1 MRILLGVT
9 GGIAAYKSLEFARLA
24 VKAGHSVRV
33 VQTPASLRFV
43 GRSSFAAITGAPVL
57 VSEFESDPARGSWPG
72 QPLPEHQPISHLAV
86 VESADVFVVAPATA
100 NCISRLAAGAGED
113 LVTTAALAAECPV
126 LIAPA
131 MNGKMWSNPAT
142 SHNVTTL
149 RERGFVVLDPVEGQ
163 LASHGEQGR
172 GRLIEPSDLLAVVEQ
187 ATEAKPSPT
196 QSHSSR
202 LDGLNILISAGGT
215 REPIDGVRFLGNRSS
230 GRMGLALAKE
240 AVDRGA
246 EVTFVVA
253 NPQIQLPTNF
263 ESVEVQTADEMSKA
277 LERSFPE
284 ADVLIMAA
292 AVADFRPV
300 NAATGKID
308 KSAGIPNL
316 QLEAVPDIVSGLAAA
331 KRSGQLV
338 VGFAAEH
345 GLNVDRARDKL
356 TRKRLDLIVFNDV
369 SNPAIGFDSSRNAV
383 TLITADQIEEVPEN
397 GKDQVASVILDRIEM
412 LLG

>member
-1 MRILLGVT
+1 
-9 GGIAAYKSLEFARLA
+9 
-24 VKAGHSVRV
+24 
-33 VQTPASLRFV
+33 
-43 GRSSFAAITGAPVL
+43 
-57 VSEFESDPARGSWPG
+57 
-72 QPLPEHQPISHLAV
+72 
-86 VESADVFVVAPATA
+86 
-100 NCISRLAAGAGED
+100 
-113 LVTTAALAAECPV
+113 
-126 LIAPA
+126 

-172 GRLIEPSDLLAVVEQ
+172 GRLIEPSDLLAVVERT
-187 ATEAKPSPT
+187 TEAKPSPT

-240 AVDRGA
+240 AAERGA
-246 EVTFVVA
+246 AVKFVVA
-253 NPQIQLPTNF
+253 NSQIQLPTNF

-277 LERSFPE
+277 LETRFPA
-284 ADVLIMAA
+284 ADILIMAA
-292 AVADFRPV
+292 AVADFRPIH
-300 NAATGKID
+300 ASKEKID
-308 KSAGIPNL
+308 KSAGVPNL
-316 QLEAVPDIVSGLAAA
+316 QLEAVPDIVSGLAAS
-331 KRSGQLV
+331 KRPGQLV

-345 GLNVDRARDKL
+345 GLNVDRAREKL
-356 TRKRLDLIVFNDV
+356 VRKRLDLIVFNDI

-383 TLITADQIEEVPEN
+383 TIITAKQIEEVPEN
-397 GKDQVASVILDRIEM
+397 DKDHVASVILDRIEM